1 MKFNTSITNFY
12 CWLKEKYLPSFHMK
26 QIHEQ
31 YMNLRHMRY
40 ATIVVEYM
48 SRFDKLTIRCDIRKN
63 LIELYG
69 LAFVFE
75 SASVGLP

>member
-1 MKFNTSITNFY
+1 MLVEGEVSPYLSYEANPWAIY
-12 CWLKEKYLPSFHMK
+12 ELKAD
-26 QIHEQ
+26 
-31 YMNLRHMRY
+31 

-63 LIELYG
+63 LRELYG

-75 SASVGLP
+75 SASVCLSITGNI